1 MPNQEIRMIT
11 TALLV
16 NTIEMVN
23 KLRGVRSFC
32 ESVFSVFLD
41 ILDILCRRNID
52 SRLAQSA

>member
-1 MPNQEIRMIT
+1 MIT

>member
-23 KLRGVRSFC
+23 KLRGVRFFC